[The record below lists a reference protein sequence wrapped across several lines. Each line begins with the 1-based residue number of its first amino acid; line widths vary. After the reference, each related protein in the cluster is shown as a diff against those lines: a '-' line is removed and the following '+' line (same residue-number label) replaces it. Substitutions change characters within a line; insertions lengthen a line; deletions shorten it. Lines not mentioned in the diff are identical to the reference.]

1 MDPYKEKLAGLGKE
15 TAELERANKRAK
27 YELERLQA
35 YKVCTSTQ
43 LVRCNIQR
51 LRSFQ

>member
-35 YKVCTSTQ
+35 YKVRTNTSHQ
-43 LVRCNIQR
+43 ACKV
-51 LRSFQ
+51 